1 MRVLLVDD
9 EQPARDRLR
18 QLLEELGSCEVVGE
32 ATNGE
37 QALELAARTRPDVVL
52 LDIRM
57 PGMSGIESAHH
68 LNAMAG
74 PPAVVFTTAYD
85 QYAIEA
91 FDARAI
97 GYLLKPVRSR
107 RLRGALEHA
116 ARLTRGQLTE
126 LAEAGVPSGERRN
139 VCARTKGRLKLIPV
153 AEILYFRA
161 EHKYVAVRHAGGQ
174 DLIDESLKS
183 LEQAFA
189 SDFVRIHRNA
199 LVRVDV
205 IDRLETRPDGQ
216 ARIVLR
222 TDTENGD
229 NARTDDLMVSRRHR
243 ASVRRRLKG
252 R

>member
-18 QLLEELGSCEVVGE
+18 QLLEELGSCEVIGE
-32 ATNGE
+32 AANGE
-37 QALELAARTRPDVVL
+37 QALALAAREQPDVVL

-57 PGMSGIESAHH
+57 PGMSGIETAHH
-68 LNAMAG
+68 LNAMSK

-85 QYAIEA
+85 EHAIDA
-91 FDARAI
+91 FDARAV
-97 GYLLKPVRSR
+97 GYLLKPVRGR

-126 LAEAGVPSGERRN
+126 LTLAGIQSRARRH
-139 VCARTKGRLKLIPV
+139 VCARAKGRLKLIPV
-153 AEILYFRA
+153 ADILYFRA
-161 EHKYVAVRHAGGQ
+161 EHKYVAVRHARGQ

-183 LEQAFA
+183 LERAFA

-199 LVRVDV
+199 LIRVDA
-205 IDRLETRPDGQ
+205 IDRLETRADGQ
-216 ARIVLR
+216 VRIVLR
-222 TDTENGD
+222 ADAENSD
-229 NARTDDLMVSRRHR
+229 NARADKLMVSRRHR